1 MQYQTNSLQKLHLN
15 KMATEQPKPKG
26 TATMEINGRPFYIKS
41 DERCIPHLYDIDTN
55 EDVGYWCQKNGTYV
69 MFSPYEQIMNRLKH
83 LNEEDLKNAKSNNT
97 TTGETG
103 ETRETGETGE
113 TRETGETGETGET
126 EETKETEDEVDSSV
140 EDDDSDGDSDDSDS
154 SVDEAKIL
162 KNLWSTNVFIKF
174 IILMLIYNLF
184 QQMVQSIYVDF
195 AFAFTLT
202 ILYTRMVHIVSSE
215 L

>member
-41 DERCIPHLYDIDTN
+41 DEKGIPHLYDIDTN

-83 LNEEDLKNAKSNNT
+83 LNEEDLKNARSNNT
-97 TTGETG
+97 TTEET
-103 ETRETGETGE
+103 E
-113 TRETGETGETGET
+113 ETGET
-126 EETKETEDEVDSSV
+126 EETEETEDEVDSSV
-140 EDDDSDGDSDDSDS
+140 DDDSDGDSDDS

>member
-41 DERCIPHLYDIDTN
+41 DEKGIPHLYDIDTN

-83 LNEEDLKNAKSNNT
+83 LNEEDLKNARSNNT
-97 TTGETG
+97 TTE
-103 ETRETGETGE
+103 
-113 TRETGETGETGET
+113 ETGET
-126 EETKETEDEVDSSV
+126 EETEETEETGETEETEDEVDSSV
-140 EDDDSDGDSDDSDS
+140 EDDDSDGDSDDS

>member
-1 MQYQTNSLQKLHLN
+1 
-15 KMATEQPKPKG
+15 MATKQTEQPKG

-41 DERCIPHLYDIDTN
+41 DEKGIPHLYDIDTN

-69 MFSPYEQIMNRLKH
+69 MFSPYEQIMNRLKC
-83 LNEEDLKNAKSNNT
+83 LNEEDLKNARSNNT
-97 TTGETG
+97 TTEET
-103 ETRETGETGE
+103 EERE
-113 TRETGETGETGET
+113 ET
-126 EETKETEDEVDSSV
+126 EETEETEDDEVDSSV
-140 EDDDSDGDSDDSDS
+140 EDDDSDGDSDNSDS

-195 AFAFTLT
+195 AFVFTLT

>member
-1 MQYQTNSLQKLHLN
+1 
-15 KMATEQPKPKG
+15 MATEQQQ
-26 TATMEINGRPFYIKS
+26 TQTILEINGRPFYVKS
-41 DERCIPHLYDIDTN
+41 DEKGNPHLYDIDTN
-55 EDVGYWCQKNGTYV
+55 EEVGYWCQKSGTYV
-69 MFSPYEQIMNRLKH
+69 MFSPYEQIMNRLKR
-83 LNEEDLKNAKSNNT
+83 LNEEDLKNNVK
-97 TTGETG
+97 E
-103 ETRETGETGE
+103 E
-113 TRETGETGETGET
+113 ET
-126 EETKETEDEVDSSV
+126 EEEEEDDDDDDDSVEDDDSSVEDDDSSV
-140 EDDDSDGDSDDSDS
+140 EDDDSDGDSDDS

>member
-41 DERCIPHLYDIDTN
+41 DEKGIPHLYDIDTN

-83 LNEEDLKNAKSNNT
+83 LNEEDLKNARSNNT

-103 ETRETGETGE
+103 ETEETE
-113 TRETGETGETGET
+113 ETGET
-126 EETKETEDEVDSSV
+126 EETEDEVDSSV
-140 EDDDSDGDSDDSDS
+140 EDDDSDGDSDDS

-174 IILMLIYNLF
+174 IILMLIYNVF

>member
-41 DERCIPHLYDIDTN
+41 DEKGIPHLYDIDTN

-83 LNEEDLKNAKSNNT
+83 LNEEDLKNARSNNT

-103 ETRETGETGE
+103 ETEETE
-113 TRETGETGETGET
+113 ETGET
-126 EETKETEDEVDSSV
+126 EETEDEVDSSV
-140 EDDDSDGDSDDSDS
+140 EDDDSDGDSDDS

>member
-41 DERCIPHLYDIDTN
+41 DEKGIPHLYDIDTN

-83 LNEEDLKNAKSNNT
+83 LNEEDLKNARSNNT
-97 TTGETG
+97 TTE
-103 ETRETGETGE
+103 
-113 TRETGETGETGET
+113 ET
-126 EETKETEDEVDSSV
+126 EETGETEDEVDSSV
-140 EDDDSDGDSDDSDS
+140 DDDSDGDSDDS

-174 IILMLIYNLF
+174 IILMLIYNVF

>member
-1 MQYQTNSLQKLHLN
+1 MFLLPTRQT
-15 KMATEQPKPKG
+15 E
-26 TATMEINGRPFYIKS
+26 
-41 DERCIPHLYDIDTN
+41 
-55 EDVGYWCQKNGTYV
+55 
-69 MFSPYEQIMNRLKH
+69 
-83 LNEEDLKNAKSNNT
+83 
-97 TTGETG
+97 
-103 ETRETGETGE
+103 
-113 TRETGETGETGET
+113 
-126 EETKETEDEVDSSV
+126 ETEDEVDSSV
-140 EDDDSDGDSDDSDS
+140 EDDDSDGDSDDS

-174 IILMLIYNLF
+174 IILMLIYNVF

>member
-1 MQYQTNSLQKLHLN
+1 
-15 KMATEQPKPKG
+15 MATEQPKPKG

-41 DERCIPHLYDIDTN
+41 DEKGIPHLYDIDTN

-83 LNEEDLKNAKSNNT
+83 LNEEDLKNARSNNT
-97 TTGETG
+97 TTE
-103 ETRETGETGE
+103 
-113 TRETGETGETGET
+113 ETGET
-126 EETKETEDEVDSSV
+126 EETEETEETGETEETEDEVDSSV
-140 EDDDSDGDSDDSDS
+140 EDDDSDGDSDDS

-174 IILMLIYNLF
+174 IILMLIYNVF

>member
-41 DERCIPHLYDIDTN
+41 DEKGIPHLYDIDTN

-103 ETRETGETGE
+103 ETGETEE
-113 TRETGETGETGET
+113 TEETGET
-126 EETKETEDEVDSSV
+126 EETEDEVDSSV
-140 EDDDSDGDSDDSDS
+140 EDDDSDGDSDDS

>member
-41 DERCIPHLYDIDTN
+41 DEKGIPHLYDIDTN

-83 LNEEDLKNAKSNNT
+83 LNEEDLKNARSNNT
-97 TTGETG
+97 TTE
-103 ETRETGETGE
+103 
-113 TRETGETGETGET
+113 ETGET
-126 EETKETEDEVDSSV
+126 EETEETEETGETEETEDEVDSSV
-140 EDDDSDGDSDDSDS
+140 EDDDSDGDSDDS

-174 IILMLIYNLF
+174 IILMLIYNVF